1 MNRNHL
7 STSLPSISP
16 SIKLEIQLN
25 KQDIKSSKF
34 QKNIFIKR
42 KDLDLINLLA
52 KRGINKQI
60 KVLFPSNKLKQESK
74 SVNIPHRLINN
85 TSLKRK
91 HKHKFIHSDLHYI
104 SNVIHGNIKQ
114 KDQIEIIQRYERE
127 RCKDLFRNESLR
139 KHIFPKEKSIMKS
152 FIEFKPLKQ
161 KEEIIDIKDNN
172 NMNNVNNHPIFDKI
186 YCYSFK
192 KKYSR
197 NNNNNNNNTTTTSN
211 SALLHKNY
219 SLPNISNSKIQ
230 SSIKQTDAHD
240 SSSYIAY
247 HPKDNNVIITKHN
260 KHINKYIKST

>member
-1 MNRNHL
+1 MSNPL

-74 SVNIPHRLINN
+74 SVTIPHRIFNN
-85 TSLKRK
+85 NSFK
-91 HKHKFIHSDLHYI
+91 HKHNYINSDLHYL
-104 SNVIHGNIKQ
+104 SNIIHGNIKQ
-114 KDQIEIIQRYERE
+114 KDQIEIIQRYEKE

-139 KHIFPKEKSIMKS
+139 KHIFPKEKLIMKS
-152 FIEFKPLKQ
+152 FIEFKPIKQ
-161 KEEIIDIKDNN
+161 KEETIDITNN
-172 NMNNVNNHPIFDKI
+172 YMNSHPIFDKI

-192 KKYSR
+192 KKHSR
-197 NNNNNNNNTTTTSN
+197 NNINNTTSN
-211 SALLHKNY
+211 NVLLHKNY
-219 SLPNISNSKIQ
+219 SLPNISNGKLQNIKPTEVHE
-230 SSIKQTDAHD
+230 SSRV
-240 SSSYIAY
+240 IALS
-247 HPKDNNVIITKHN
+247 KDNVNITKHN

>member
-60 KVLFPSNKLKQESK
+60 KVLFPSNKLKQKSK

-85 TSLKRK
+85 TSSKY
-91 HKHKFIHSDLHYI
+91 KHKFIHSNLHYI
-104 SNVIHGNIKQ
+104 SNIIHGNIKQ
-114 KDQIEIIQRYERE
+114 KDQSEIIQRYERE

-161 KEEIIDIKDNN
+161 KEEIININNNN

-197 NNNNNNNNTTTTSN
+197 NNNNNNNNNTTTTSN

-219 SLPNISNSKIQ
+219 SLPNISNC
-230 SSIKQTDAHD
+230 IKQTDAHD
-240 SSSYIAY
+240 LSSYITYA
-247 HPKDNNVIITKHN
+247 KDNNVIITKHN